1 MQIVEIQGDKM
12 WKLFHSVPHR
22 IYAHDPNWVCPLEGD
37 IQSVFNPA
45 SNKTFEHGEAQ
56 LFVLLDDQAV
66 PAGRIAAFIDHHH
79 NQTQPYPVGGIG
91 FFECIDNPGY
101 AAALLE
107 KAESWLL
114 SRGAHAVDGPINFG
128 ERDRYWGLLDK
139 GFDMPLF
146 QENYQPRYYK
156 AFFENNGY
164 IPFEQ
169 ILTLT
174 GLTADIPFERMSAV
188 ANRIR
193 RDHDVRIE
201 RYHPA
206 HIDRYANDFCIVYN
220 ASFRHFQHFKP
231 IHPEK
236 VRDFLHDARFI
247 LDPELLCI
255 GYFEGKP
262 AGFCLL
268 LPDINPLLRPFRG
281 KLNLLDTLRFLWHRR
296 TTRQFRAKGI
306 GFGIHP
312 DYKSK
317 GLMAFFLEFMSSQHN
332 LSYYKEMYLTGV
344 RAHNREIR
352 SIYDKMAVHTD
363 RVHVTYRKALSPGIQ
378 VEPFEFLET
387 GDLPPQSKN

>member
-1 MQIVEIQGDKM
+1 MQIIEIQGAGM
-12 WKLFHSVPHR
+12 WKVFHSVPPR
-22 IYAHDPNWVCPLEGD
+22 IYACDPNWVCPLERD
-37 IQSVFNPA
+37 IQSIFTPA
-45 SNKTFEHGEAQ
+45 SNKAYEHGEAQ
-56 LFVLLDDQAV
+56 LFVLLDDHAA

-91 FFECIDNPGY
+91 FFECIDNADY
-101 AAALLE
+101 AAALFE
-107 KAESWLL
+107 KAESWLQT
-114 SRGAHAVDGPINFG
+114 RGAQAVDGPVNFG

-206 HIDRYANDFCIVYN
+206 HINRYAHDFCEVYN

-231 IHPEK
+231 IYPEK
-236 VRDFLHDARFI
+236 VRAFLHDARFM

-268 LPDINPLLRPFRG
+268 LPDINPLLQPFWG
-281 KLNLLDTLRFLWHRR
+281 KLNVLDTLRFLWRRR
-296 TTRQFRAKGI
+296 TTQHFRAKGI

-317 GLMAFFLEFMSSQHN
+317 GLMAFFLEFMSSKHN
-332 LSYYKEMYLTGV
+332 LSYYKKMYLTGV
-344 RAHNREIR
+344 RAHNWEIR

-363 RVHVTYRKALSPGIQ
+363 RIHVAYRKALSPDIEL
-378 VEPFEFLET
+378 EPFEFLET
-387 GDLPPQSKN
+387 GKLLLQNED